1 MKRIFEIKFG
11 EKSPIHIDIPETEE
25 EKQMAKKKTKKVIVG
40 GAIGLTALIA
50 GGLGAKT
57 LYDRNKTNSSDE
69 PAAALPEGNDDED
82 EITDPIDDEDE
93 CMDEIDNEEENDEES
108 ETNNEEEA

>member
-69 PAAALPEGNDDED
+69 PAALPEENDDEN
-82 EITDPIDDEDE
+82 EIADPIDNEDE
-93 CMDEIDNEEENDEES
+93 CMDKIDEEENEEES

>member
-1 MKRIFEIKFG
+1 MSRPIFTLTIG
-11 EKSPIHIDIPETEE
+11 EKKVINITRPETEE

-57 LYDRNKTNSSDE
+57 LYDRKNSNSSDE
-69 PAAALPEGNDDED
+69 PAALPDGNDDEN
-82 EITDPIDDEDE
+82 EIIDPIDGEDEDME
-93 CMDEIDNEEENDEES
+93 EIDNEENEEES

>member
-25 EKQMAKKKTKKVIVG
+25 EKQMVKKKTKKVIVG
-40 GAIGLTALIA
+40 GAIGLIALIA

-69 PAAALPEGNDDED
+69 PAALPDGNDDED
-82 EITDPIDDEDE
+82 EITDPIGNEDED
-93 CMDEIDNEEENDEES
+93 MDEIGNEENEEES

>member
-25 EKQMAKKKTKKVIVG
+25 EKRMAKKKTKKVIVG

-69 PAAALPEGNDDED
+69 PAALPDGNDDEN
-82 EITDPIDDEDE
+82 EIIDPIDGEDEDME
-93 CMDEIDNEEENDEES
+93 EIDDEENEEES

>member
-69 PAAALPEGNDDED
+69 PAALPEGNDDEN
-82 EITDPIDDEDE
+82 EIIDPIDGEDEDME
-93 CMDEIDNEEENDEES
+93 EINEEENEEES

>member
-69 PAAALPEGNDDED
+69 PAALPDGNDDEN
-82 EITDPIDDEDE
+82 EPCDPIDNEDEDME
-93 CMDEIDNEEENDEES
+93 EINEEENEEES

>member
-69 PAAALPEGNDDED
+69 PAALPEGNDDEN
-82 EITDPIDDEDE
+82 EFCDPIDNEDE
-93 CMDEIDNEEENDEES
+93 CMDEIDNEENEEES
-108 ETNNEEEA
+108 ETDNEEEA

>member
-69 PAAALPEGNDDED
+69 PAALPEGNDDENLSN
-82 EITDPIDDEDE
+82 DPVDDDEEDI
-93 CMDEIDNEEENDEES
+93 MDEIDNEENEEES